1 MSDIVRNGFGRVQR
15 FSTEWHANTFSGST
29 VRKISRGMWAIDGH
43 DVASASQASLR
54 AQVAIVPQEPVL
66 FHRSLAEN
74 IAHARAGA
82 SAQEQPP
89 FPRLAWLETQLGA
102 SSGTLLERL
111 NALEVAAKAQ
121 GLL

>member
-1 MSDIVRNGFGRVQR
+1 MGERLLVL
-15 FSTEWHANTFSGST
+15 E
-29 VRKISRGMWAIDGH
+29 
-43 DVASASQASLR
+43 R
-54 AQVAIVPQEPVL
+54 AL
-66 FHRSLAEN
+66 LG
-74 IAHARAGA
+74 AGA

-89 FPRLAWLETQLGA
+89 FPRLAWLETQLGS